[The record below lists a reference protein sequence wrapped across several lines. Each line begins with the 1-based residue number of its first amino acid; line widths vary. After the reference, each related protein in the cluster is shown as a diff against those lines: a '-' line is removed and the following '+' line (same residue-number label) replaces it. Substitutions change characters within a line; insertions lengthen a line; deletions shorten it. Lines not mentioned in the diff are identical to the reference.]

1 MYALVDCD
9 NFFCSCE
16 RVFRP
21 DLNGKPLVVLSNN
34 DGCVVARSA
43 ESKAL
48 GVKTGLPYY
57 QLLENYPRSGII
69 AFSSNY
75 SLYADMSARVMASE
89 ITTDAAIQ
97 PDLFTYNPDMA
108 RKYRR
113 LSDAMDEINA
123 RLGNDNVILASQQ
136 YSATDAQGKHV
147 RFSGA
152 IRRSMKSPD
161 YSTKID
167 DFKVN

>member
-57 QLLENYPRSGII
+57 QLLENYPGSGII

-75 SLYADMSARVMASE
+75 SLYADMSERVMVSE

-113 LSDAMDEINA
+113 LSDAMD
-123 RLGNDNVILASQQ
+123 
-136 YSATDAQGKHV
+136 
-147 RFSGA
+147 
-152 IRRSMKSPD
+152 
-161 YSTKID
+161 
-167 DFKVN
+167 